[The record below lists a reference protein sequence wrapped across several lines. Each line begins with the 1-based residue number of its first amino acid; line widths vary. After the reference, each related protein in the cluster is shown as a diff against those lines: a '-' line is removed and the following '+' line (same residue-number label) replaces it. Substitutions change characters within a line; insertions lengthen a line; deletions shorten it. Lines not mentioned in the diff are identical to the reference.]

1 MKRSVT
7 RSSTPRKMQ
16 DFLSNFLL
24 RKFSS
29 IGQFLESFWGVV
41 INVDNILQLQNKM
54 LCCCM

>member
-41 INVDNILQLQNKM
+41 INVDNILQL
-54 LCCCM
+54 